1 MLRLARSLTTWT
13 AHIRPPTIL
22 RSGFGCA
29 QGIAL
34 MPVSLYMD
42 VHVPQAVTEQLLR
55 RNVDVVTAIEDEAA
69 ELADDDLLDH
79 YAGLGRL
86 LVTFDVRFK
95 AMAED
100 WQRSGR
106 QFGGLVYAHPL
117 RTIDRP
123 IGS

>member
-1 MLRLARSLTTWT
+1 
-13 AHIRPPTIL
+13 
-22 RSGFGCA
+22 
-29 QGIAL
+29 
-34 MPVSLYMD
+34 MPVALYMD

-55 RNVDVVTAIEDEAA
+55 RNVDVLTAIEDEAA
-69 ELADDDLLDH
+69 DLADDDLLDH
-79 YAGLGRL
+79 CAGLGRL

-117 RTIDRP
+117 RVS
-123 IGS
+123 IGQLVKDLELIAKTTERSEWLGIVEHLPL

>member
-1 MLRLARSLTTWT
+1 
-13 AHIRPPTIL
+13 
-22 RSGFGCA
+22 
-29 QGIAL
+29 
-34 MPVSLYMD
+34 MPVALYMD

-55 RNVDVVTAIEDEAA
+55 RHVDVLTAIEDEAA
-69 ELADDDLLDH
+69 ALADDDLLVH
-79 YAGLGRL
+79 CAGLGRL

-117 RTIDRP
+117 RVS
-123 IGS
+123 IGQLVKDLELIAKATEQSEWPGIIEHLPL